1 MPLPWFLRPGSRKRP
16 SALVLGGGGAR
27 GLAHVGVLQVM
38 EEHGCTPDM
47 IVGTSIGAVIG
58 AMYAQHARIE
68 TVREKLQD
76 FFASSFFESVGLDT
90 FYRRNETSLFPVF
103 EEWIQGLRMRLSAT
117 RTLTHEG
124 MIPAAILREGLE
136 MLLDDTAIEDCRIP
150 YACVAV
156 DLRSGEP
163 RTLRSGSIRDAV
175 AASSSIPGI
184 IAPTVIDGRSLVD
197 GAVTSATPALEARA
211 MGART
216 VVIIDVSR
224 DLNSMRTPK
233 VGFEIMQRAG
243 DIAATRCNER
253 HLEDADH
260 VLRPEVRD
268 YHWARFDKAETLIG
282 AGAQTAQEHRRMLCS
297 VFSKRRDDT

>member
-16 SALVLGGGGAR
+16 AALVLGGGGAR

-38 EEHGCTPDM
+38 EEHGCMPDM

-58 AMYAQHARIE
+58 AMYAQHADIG
-68 TVREKLQD
+68 TVRSRLNEFLS
-76 FFASSFFESVGLDT
+76 SSFFESVGLDT
-90 FYRRNETSLFPVF
+90 FYRRHETSLFPVI
-103 EEWIQGLRMRLSAT
+103 EDWIQGLRLRLSVT

-136 MLLDDTAIEDCRIP
+136 MLLDDADISDCRIP
-150 YACVAV
+150 FASVAV
-156 DLRSGEP
+156 DLRSGET

-184 IAPTVIDGRSLVD
+184 IAPAVIDGHSLVD
-197 GAVTSATPALEARA
+197 GAVTSATPALEARE

-224 DLNSMRTPK
+224 DMNSVRTPK

-243 DIAATRCNER
+243 DIAAARCNER
-253 HLEDADH
+253 QLEVADH
-260 VLRPEVRD
+260 VLRPEVRE
-268 YHWARFDKAETLIG
+268 YHWARFDQAETLIG

-297 VFSKRRDDT
+297 VFSNRRDER